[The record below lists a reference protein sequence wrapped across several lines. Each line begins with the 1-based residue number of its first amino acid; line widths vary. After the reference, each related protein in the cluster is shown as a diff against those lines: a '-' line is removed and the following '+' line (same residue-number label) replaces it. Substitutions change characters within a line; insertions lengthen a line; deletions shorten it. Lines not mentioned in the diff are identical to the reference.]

1 MAKTLVP
8 AALVAAAFITTLNA
22 LPAHAQRVF
31 VSGTGLDTNPCT
43 FAQPCRTFQQAF
55 VTVPANGEIDVLD
68 PTDYGPVTITHG
80 ISIQAHGF
88 GGITQ
93 SKSTGSAITV
103 SAGATDTITLNGLLI
118 DGAGTGLNGI
128 IINKAGSVQ
137 ILNCVIRHFGN
148 SSIVFQSTS
157 NPTNLLVSDTVASD
171 DVTSGIFLGAQS
183 SSTATLNRITASNNG
198 EGVTTNGGHVV
209 IANSVLSNNATA
221 GLDALSHAA
230 YLAKSVVAGNGIGVL
245 INHGAT
251 VHSYDDNYINTNGTD
266 VSGTLTKVSP
276 K

>member
-1 MAKTLVP
+1 MTKTVVCT
-8 AALVAAAFITTLNA
+8 ALVAVFITMLNG
-22 LPAHAQRVF
+22 LPAHAQHVF
-31 VSGTGLDTNPCT
+31 VSGSGLDTNPCT

-55 VTVPANGEIDVLD
+55 ITVSANGEIDVLD
-68 PTDYGPVTITHG
+68 PTDYGPLTITHA
-80 ISIQAHGF
+80 ISVQSHGF
-88 GGITQ
+88 GSIIQ
-93 SKSTGSAITV
+93 SKSTGTAITI
-103 SAGATDTITLNGLLI
+103 SAGGTDMITLDGLII
-118 DGAGTGLNGI
+118 DGAGSGANGI
-128 IINKAGSVQ
+128 VINKAGSVQ
-137 ILNCVIRHFGN
+137 ILNCVIRHFGG

-171 DVTSGIFLGAQS
+171 DDTSGIFLGAQS
-183 SSTATLNRITASNNG
+183 SSTATLNRVTASDNG
-198 EGVTTNGGHVV
+198 IGVTTDGGHVV
-209 IANSVLSNNATA
+209 IANSVLSNNTTA

-251 VHSYDDNYINTNGTD
+251 VHSYEDNYINTNGTD